1 VKCRMASL
9 GVAAVA
15 AGSIS
20 ACGGGGGGGNNGQ
33 AMATAMPPPPSVTN
47 QSLDTAQVLAQARQT
62 SETRSPYPVNDGA
75 LVLTDSSDTTEPVS
89 IDRS

>member
-1 VKCRMASL
+1 MKCRMASL

-20 ACGGGGGGGNNGQ
+20 ACGGGGDNGQ